1 MPRWCLPVAVLLL
14 LGVIWGS
21 ITNVAR
27 YVGQSTS
34 LTPISY
40 AFWTLLIAGVILLAI
55 NLIRRRPPILSTRHL
70 GFYLVT
76 GALGSAVP
84 TSNMFWSLKHIS
96 AGHMSI
102 VLATVPL
109 FTYALALILRLEPF
123 DRRRMIGVGLG
134 FAGAAILLL
143 SRPPQDGGE
152 NRIWFVLAF
161 LTPLFYALGNHFTA
175 RFRPSSGDSLSMAN
189 GMVISAAVI
198 LFVVA
203 QFEGGVSSLSAEGG
217 NILKLVLF
225 HGLLSGIAFSL
236 FFVLIKIA
244 GPVYFSQVAYL
255 VCIFGIGI
263 GMIVVGERY
272 GPSLWVATIIVFLGI
287 LLVNITQRAH
297 EPEAHKGGTT

>member
-1 MPRWCLPVAVLLL
+1 MPGWCLPVAVLLL

-27 YVGQSTS
+27 YVGQATA

-40 AFWTLLIAGVILLAI
+40 AFWTLLVAGVILLVI
-55 NLIRRRPPILSTRHL
+55 NLIRRQPPILSARHL

-84 TSNMFWSLKHIS
+84 TSNMFWSLKHIT

-109 FTYALALILRLEPF
+109 FTYALALMLRFEPF
-123 DRRRMIGVGLG
+123 DRRRMLGVGLG
-134 FAGAAILLL
+134 FSGAAILLL
-143 SRPPQDGGE
+143 SRPTEAGSDNQ
-152 NRIWFVLAF
+152 IWFLLAF
-161 LTPLFYALGNHFTA
+161 LTPLFYALGNHYTA
-175 RFRPSSGDSLSMAN
+175 RFRPDSGDSLSMAN
-189 GMVISAAVI
+189 GMVVSAAII

-203 QFEGGVSSLSAEGG
+203 QFDGGVSSLSAEGSD
-217 NILKLVLF
+217 ILKLVLI
-225 HGLLSGIAFSL
+225 HGMLSGIAFSL

-263 GMIVVGERY
+263 GMTVGGERH
-272 GPSLWVATIIVFLGI
+272 GTLLWVAAANIFIGI
-287 LLVNITQRAH
+287 LLVNLTQSARDQ
-297 EPEAHKGGTT
+297 KGKTA